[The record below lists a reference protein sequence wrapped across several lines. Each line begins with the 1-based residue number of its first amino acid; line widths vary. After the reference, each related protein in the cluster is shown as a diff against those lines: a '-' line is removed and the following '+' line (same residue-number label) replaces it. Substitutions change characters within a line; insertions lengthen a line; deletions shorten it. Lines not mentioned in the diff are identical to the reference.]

1 MDHTN
6 DKKTDPGLM
15 KDPNSRYRLSG
26 IPLRVLRTETTGTG
40 HIREGKLTSTL
51 HNCTQMGIL
60 HRFHFPETSTSIP
73 GFRQLKLNCFSL
85 HQTLLGLNQS
95 TFWNFLLGT
104 GRDSNFSKRNDFIVG
119 KTPSE
124 VPFLDSYRGFW
135 SPSEVDCRSFWG
147 PRVGMVVL
155 FYLNRLLNS
164 LHPSSKRGSS
174 RRSTFETDF
183 KVRSTSELTS
193 EYSETRL
200 LSPSGVDLRTGCLR
214 FNYLHT

>member
-85 HQTLLGLNQS
+85 H
-95 TFWNFLLGT
+95 
-104 GRDSNFSKRNDFIVG
+104 
-119 KTPSE
+119 
-124 VPFLDSYRGFW
+124 
-135 SPSEVDCRSFWG
+135 
-147 PRVGMVVL
+147 
-155 FYLNRLLNS
+155 
-164 LHPSSKRGSS
+164 
-174 RRSTFETDF
+174 
-183 KVRSTSELTS
+183 
-193 EYSETRL
+193 
-200 LSPSGVDLRTGCLR
+200 
-214 FNYLHT
+214 